1 VIRNVKSR
9 IVVVQNLSPKLQEDA
24 MPGQAHF
31 HQLMPSYGLVI
42 SLASQ
47 SMASITTLNYNIS
60 YVIASVAI
68 IDIGTQLKSMGDALQ
83 SSRSKH
89 VMRLTSRVFLKW
101 CVRALQVM
109 YKAVG
114 LKNTF
119 A

>member
-1 VIRNVKSR
+1 MSG
-9 IVVVQNLSPKLQEDA
+9 E
-24 MPGQAHF
+24 AHF

-83 SSRSKH
+83 SARSKH

-109 YKAVG
+109 YKAV
-114 LKNTF
+114 